1 MHAKEHF
8 SFRMS
13 VNHEEMA
20 RCLVAEI
27 ESRLS
32 TTQISTVTSIYFGG
46 GI

>member
-8 SFRMS
+8 PSRMS

-20 RCLVAEI
+20 RCLIAEI
-27 ESRLS
+27 KSRLS
-32 TTQISTVTSIYFGG
+32 MTQISTVTSIYFGG